1 MTTRRMNRIFRNDG
15 KALIV
20 ALDHGLIDGPKQ
32 GLERPGTIIAQVA
45 AGGADAILTSY
56 GVAQRFA
63 R

>member
-32 GLERPGTIIAQVA
+32 G
-45 AGGADAILTSY
+45 
-56 GVAQRFA
+56 
-63 R
+63 